1 MSICIKYV
9 GNLLYKFR
17 SDSRKYSIKI
27 IMYLIDNYNKIEI
40 VKLIHFF
47 FITVFAYGTNNCINN
62 EMSSLLHCC

>member
-47 FITVFAYGTNNCINN
+47 
-62 EMSSLLHCC
+62 L